1 MPIRFGGMAVI
12 MRDLLEG
19 ENIRLTAVKDH
30 DMPIIEEWFNN
41 VKFLRYY
48 DMLPAIPK
56 NLKQV
61 VDMMKAY
68 EDSQVRYI
76 FAIRTKDNDRII
88 GVAGFDEII
97 WSNRVSTVFIGI
109 GNNKFTGKGL
119 GKEAM
124 SLLLDYAFNELN
136 FYRIQLNV
144 ISYNE
149 NAIKLYE
156 SLGFVKEGTFR
167 DFIYRDGKRY
177 DMYLYGLLKQEW
189 GGLNDRKH
197 I

>member
-1 MPIRFGGMAVI
+1 MVVII

-19 ENIRLTAVKDH
+19 QNIRLTALKDH
-30 DMPIIEEWFNN
+30 DIPTIEEWFNN

-48 DMLPAIPK
+48 DMLPAMPR
-56 NLKQV
+56 NLRQV
-61 VDMMKAY
+61 ADMMRAY
-68 EDSQVRYI
+68 DDSWERYI

-88 GVAGFDEII
+88 GVAGFDDII
-97 WSNRVSTVFIGI
+97 WSNGVSTVFIGI
-109 GNNKFTGKGL
+109 GNNKYIGKGL

-124 SLLLDYAFNELN
+124 LLLLDYGFNELN

-144 ISYNE
+144 IAYNE
-149 NAIKLYE
+149 PAINLYE

-167 DFIYRDGKRY
+167 EFIYRDGKRY
-177 DMYLYGLLKQEW
+177 NMYLYGLLKQEW
-189 GGLNDRKH
+189 GELDGREH